1 MQDNMSM
8 ESLLAEAEE
17 KEMKFHTRDI
27 VTGEV
32 VGVKEKEVYVN
43 LNGYKFEG
51 VIPLNELAYPIPER
65 ASDVV
70 KVGDEIKVY
79 VMSMGGEEGL
89 KLSKVKA
96 DNQKYWDELEAVFEA
111 KQPVKA
117 EVTAV
122 VKGGVTIL
130 ACGARGFV
138 PASQLD
144 LRFVED
150 MKAFVGQTLDFM
162 PIEFNKAKHKAV
174 FSRRVLL
181 EAAKKEQE
189 EKLFATLE
197 DGQILK
203 GVVKRILDY
212 GVFVDIGGVDGLVHI
227 SELHWQR
234 VKHPSEVVKVG
245 DEVEVMVK
253 SFDKDTKRISLSMK
267 SVLRDP
273 WLDKAELL
281 SVGQVVEG
289 KVVKTLEF
297 GAFVNI
303 GNDME
308 GLVHLSELSE
318 RRVAKTEDAVKVGD
332 VVNVKIIRIDME
344 NKKIG
349 LSIKQVAADRDKAQ
363 YQEFLSAQ
371 ENNQAT
377 IGDVVKG
384 ED

>member
-1 MQDNMSM
+1 MQDTEMSM
-8 ESLLAEAEE
+8 ESLLAETE
-17 KEMKFHTRDI
+17 EMKIHTRD
-27 VTGEV
+27 VVVGEV
-32 VGVKEKEVYVN
+32 VGVNEKEVFVN
-43 LNGYKFEG
+43 ISGYKFEG
-51 VIPLNELAYPIPER
+51 VIPLNELAYPAP
-65 ASDVV
+65 ANAADVV
-70 KVGDEIKVY
+70 KVGDQLKVY

-96 DNQKYWDELEAVFEA
+96 DNQKFWDELEAVFEA

-150 MKAFVGQTLDFM
+150 MKSFVGQTLEFM
-162 PIEFNKAKHKAV
+162 PIEFDKAKHKAV

-181 EAAKKEQE
+181 EAVKKEQE
-189 EKLFATLE
+189 EKLFETLE
-197 DGQILK
+197 EGQSLQ
-203 GVVKRILDY
+203 GVVKRIVEY

-227 SELHWQR
+227 SELSWQR

-245 DEVEVMVK
+245 DKVEVIVK
-253 SFDKDTKRISLSMK
+253 SFDREAKRISLSLK
-267 SVLRDP
+267 SAQRDP
-273 WLDKAELL
+273 WFDKVEAI

-303 GNDME
+303 GNDLE
-308 GLVHLSELSE
+308 GLVHLSELSDK
-318 RRVAKTEDAVKVGD
+318 RVAKTEDAVRAGD
-332 VVNVKIIRIDME
+332 VVQVKIIRIDMD

-349 LSIKQVAADRDKAQ
+349 LSIKQVAADNDQAE
-363 YQEFLSAQ
+363 YQEFLDSQQ
-371 ENNQAT
+371 ENKAT
-377 IGDVVKG
+377 IGDAVQS